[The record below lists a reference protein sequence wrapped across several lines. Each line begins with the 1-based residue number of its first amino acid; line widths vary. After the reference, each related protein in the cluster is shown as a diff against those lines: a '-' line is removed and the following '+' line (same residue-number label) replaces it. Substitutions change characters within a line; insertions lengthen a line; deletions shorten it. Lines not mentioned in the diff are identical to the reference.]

1 MTLGV
6 NQSHSPITPL
16 LVNPATSFADQFR
29 ADCVDSPAEV
39 DPGLGALLPWPLA
52 ECSRC
57 HLPRELAKAQSEKA
71 YWRELHQRAKEREA
85 RLQDNIAQLQAKL
98 RLREQQLFGRKS
110 EKGQNLPDGAI
121 PKPAATTSPKPR
133 GQQPGSPGHGRRN
146 YDHLP
151 AQVEVCD
158 LPEPERCCPRCGQP
172 YAYSGS
178 EDSATVGIEVRA
190 YRRVYQRRRYRRT
203 CTCEALPLTVIAPPP
218 PKLIPKSIL
227 GISVWVT
234 ILIDKFQFMRPTYR
248 LLADLKTRGLDLA
261 QGTVTAGLQAL
272 MPLFLPLYEALIEQN
287 LRENRWQADETRW
300 LVFATLEGKIGYRWY
315 LWVFRSPSTVVYKL
329 DPWRSA
335 QVPLAH
341 FPPDAAGVL
350 LVDRYSAYKAMA
362 KDRDITLAFCWS
374 HVRRDFLNLGNNWP
388 QQQDW
393 ALSWV
398 QDIGQL
404 YHLNRL
410 RLAVLGQPQAFAPRH
425 RDLRRALEQ
434 MDQRRDAELHEPDI
448 HPVRRKVLE
457 SLQRHW
463 SGLTVFLDHP
473 EVPMDNN
480 ESERL
485 ERNPVIGRKNFYGSG
500 ALWSGQLTAMLF
512 SIFQTHNLWK
522 LNSRLWLQAYLEA
535 CAAHGGQAPPDLAP
549 FLPWRMSASQRQAF
563 SLTPQPQDSS

>member
-1 MTLGV
+1 MSFGV
-6 NQSHSPITPL
+6 NQNRFPITPF

-29 ADCVDSPAEV
+29 VDCVDSAAKV
-39 DPGLGALLPWPLA
+39 DPAPVELLSWPQP
-52 ECSRC
+52 ECSQC
-57 HLPRELAKAQSEKA
+57 SFPVELAKARTEKA
-71 YWRELHQRAKEREA
+71 YWQKMHQKASQREVQHQAE
-85 RLQDNIAQLQAKL
+85 IAQLQAKL
-98 RLREQQLFGRKS
+98 RLREKQLFARKS
-110 EKGQNLPDGAI
+110 EKGQNSTELTTPEQ
-121 PKPAATTSPKPR
+121 AANPRQR
-133 GQQPGSPGHGRRN
+133 GQQPGSQGHGRKS
-146 YDHLP
+146 YAHLP
-151 AQVEVCD
+151 IRVEVCD
-158 LPEPERCCPRCGQP
+158 LPENERYCPLCDRP

-178 EDSATVGIEVRA
+178 EDSETVEIEVKA
-190 YRRVYQRRRYRRT
+190 YRRLYQRRRYQRT
-203 CTCEALPLTVIAPPP
+203 CTCDSRPRTVTAPAP
-218 PKLIPKSIL
+218 PKLIPKGIL

-272 MPLFLPLYEALIEQN
+272 MQLFLPLYEALIEQN
-287 LRENRWQADETRW
+287 LRENPWQADETRW

-448 HPVRRKVLE
+448 HPVRRKILE

-500 ALWSGQLTAMLF
+500 ALWSGQLAAMLF
-512 SIFQTHNLWK
+512 SIFQTLSLWK
-522 LNSRLWLQAYLEA
+522 MNPRLWLQAYLEA
-535 CAAHGGQAPPDLAP
+535 GAAHGGQAPPDLAP
-549 FLPWRMSASQRQAF
+549 FLPWRMSASQRQVFA
-563 SLTPQPQDSS
+563 LTPQPQDSS